1 MEIKYLIYKEYVKD
15 SGLGIDVL
23 CDSEVIDVFDNLKEA
38 TKEFHN
44 YLKINA
50 SELYTYDN
58 HPLDEKFIELNLVKE
73 VLVDCQ
79 KEDWQVEEFIL
90 VKYYKE

>member
-1 MEIKYLIYKEYVKD
+1 MEIKYVIYKEYVKD

-23 CDSEVIDVFDNLKEA
+23 CDSEFIDVFDNLKEA

-44 YLKINA
+44 YLKNNA
-50 SELYTYDN
+50 SEHYTYDN

-73 VLVDCQ
+73 VLVDYE
-79 KEDWQVEEFIL
+79 KEDWEIEEFIL
-90 VKYYKE
+90 VKYYK